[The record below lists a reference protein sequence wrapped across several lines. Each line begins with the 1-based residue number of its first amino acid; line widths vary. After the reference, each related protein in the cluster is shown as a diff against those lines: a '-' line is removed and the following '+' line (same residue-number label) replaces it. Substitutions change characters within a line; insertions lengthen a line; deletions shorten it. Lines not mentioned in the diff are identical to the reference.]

1 MKNIRKYSADISKS
15 EEHAIQKTKE
25 TIKKLITD
33 NKKDPLIVAKDL
45 FNVQTKEELLDL
57 LGINKNEE

>member
-1 MKNIRKYSADISKS
+1 MKTIKKYNEDISKT

-25 TIKKLITD
+25 TIKKLLTD
-33 NKKDPLIVAKDL
+33 NKKDPLVVAKDL

-57 LGINKNEE
+57 LGIKQDEN